1 MEANIRIVI
10 KTEFLSIHSVS
21 LANFQM
27 FCLVMFYHLV
37 GALDSKYPI
46 YFHVNLYS
54 DFSFLDDVDFLLS
67 FLPIYRL
74 FKDTGSNQDEI
85 YQRLVRL
92 CVTNVAQITTNYFY
106 SKENSEA

>member
-1 MEANIRIVI
+1 M
-10 KTEFLSIHSVS
+10 FHH
-21 LANFQM
+21 LA
-27 FCLVMFYHLV
+27 
-37 GALDSKYPI
+37 GAFDLKYPTCF
-46 YFHVNLYS
+46 YVNSYS
-54 DFSFLDDVDFLLS
+54 EIWLLLFLDDVDFLLS

-92 CVTNVAQITTNYFY
+92 RLINVAQITTNYFY